1 LKEKVIRQVYLKVPM
16 IYDMELAV
24 SKTAQT
30 LAGFI
35 SFSQDQIDEITQ
47 ALIEAC
53 INAIEHSKSK
63 DRHIYIEFKLFA
75 DRIHIQ
81 VSDHGLGFDKKHI
94 TRPNLRRKLFQGERK
109 RGWGLMLI
117 RHYMDHIEIQSGS
130 QGTRLLMVK
139 RVSSPTTEGRL
150 HE

>member
-1 LKEKVIRQVYLKVPM
+1 MNDEVIRRVYLKVPM

-24 SKTAQT
+24 SKTART
-30 LAGFI
+30 LAGFM
-35 SFSQDQIDEITQ
+35 SFTPDQIDEITQ

-53 INAIEHSKSK
+53 INSIEHSKSK
-63 DRHIYIEFKLFA
+63 DRHIYIEFKTYA
-75 DRIHIQ
+75 DRIQIQ
-81 VSDHGLGFDKKHI
+81 VSDHGRGFDKRHVS
-94 TRPNLRRKLFQGERK
+94 RPNLKRKLFQGERK

-130 QGTRLLMVK
+130 KGTCVSMVK
-139 RVSSPTTEGRL
+139 KVSNPTPEVSL